1 MVYEIK
7 NRTKHIAQKLGVKL
21 FPSDNPKYK
30 LEIYDYNGNFITYSG
45 DGKSKGDY
53 PTYLEM
59 EAKGEVP
66 EGYANKRREL
76 YWKRHSK
83 EIEKLSDK
91 WEGSRSYYSFML
103 LWT

>member
-7 NRTKHIAQKLGVKL
+7 NRTKKIAEALGVQI
-21 FPSDNPKYK
+21 FPSDNLKYK
-30 LEIYDYNGNFITYSG
+30 IELYDYHGNFITYVG

-66 EGYANKRREL
+66 QGYADKRRKA
-76 YWKRHSK
+76 YWARHAN
-83 EIEKLSDK
+83 EIEKLGEE
-91 WEGSRSYYSFML
+91 WPGSRSYYAFKLFWS
-103 LWT
+103 

>member
-7 NRTKHIAQKLGVKL
+7 DRTQKIAEKLGVKV

-30 LEIYDYNGNFITYSG
+30 LEVYDYYGNFITYVG

-66 EGYANKRREL
+66 KGYANKRQQA
-76 YWKRHSK
+76 YYARHGK
-83 EIEKLSDK
+83 EIDKLGDE
-91 WEGSRSYYSFML
+91 WMGSRSYYSFML
-103 LWT
+103 LWS

>member
-7 NRTKHIAQKLGVKL
+7 ERTKQIANNLGVQI

-30 LEIYDYNGNFITYSG
+30 IELYDYHGNFITYVG
-45 DGKSKGDY
+45 AANYKDY

-66 EGYANKRREL
+66 QGYADKRRKA
-76 YWKRHSK
+76 YWKRHGS
-83 EIEKLSDK
+83 EIDKLAEE
-91 WEGSRSYYSFML
+91 WEGSRSYYAFML
-103 LWT
+103 LWS

>member
-7 NRTKHIAQKLGVKL
+7 DRTKKIAEALGVQV

-30 LEIYDYNGNFITYSG
+30 VEVYDYHGIFITYVG

-59 EAKGEVP
+59 EENGEVP
-66 EGYANKRREL
+66 QGYADKRRKA
-76 YWKRHSK
+76 YYARHGK
-83 EIEKLSDK
+83 EIEKLGDE
-91 WEGSRSYYSFML
+91 WEGSRSYYSMAL
-103 LWT
+103 LWS